1 MKYKY
6 GNFSEEQMRDY
17 KKILH
22 NKIHWLLLYK
32 ESNYEKLDEYFE
44 NLQCQIA
51 GLVSLF
57 NSYQLINLANTIE
70 CARLESLK
78 DNYNHK
84 TYRKFVLDAHDI
96 IDSLPEKD
104 CDINE

>member
-6 GNFSEEQMRDY
+6 GNFSEKQMKDY

-32 ESNYEKLDEYFE
+32 ESDYKKLDEYFD
-44 NLQCQIA
+44 NLQYQIA

-57 NSYQLINLANTIE
+57 NTYKLINLANTIE

-84 TYRKFVLDAHDI
+84 TYRKFVLDAHEI